1 MTRSTAALIG
11 LGGIADEHLAKLRW
25 LREVEVVAVCD
36 LSMTL
41 ARAVAERFGVDAA
54 YDDAGRMFE
63 EQRPDAVHI
72 LTPPGPHHRLALMA
86 LEAGAHVLVEKPIA
100 TSWSEYAEM
109 RDAAQAAGRMLIENY
124 NYRFMRSVLKGL
136 EARRAGAIGEPIALD
151 VSMTVGV
158 GSGSGPYADRDL
170 PHFAHSLPG
179 GALFNFASH
188 PASMVAAFLGVPQ
201 EVSARRRRVAPASL
215 SDDELRAVVGV
226 GDACATVTLTSH
238 AQPSSFTLDLR
249 GTEGRL
255 EVDVFNQRVFVSRA
269 DGRIGRL
276 FDAARLG
283 ASQLQGAGAMAL
295 RVATARH
302 DYFEGLR
309 TLLDRFYAAVRG
321 SGPPP
326 VPVAEMDAANT
337 LVAALFAPENQ
348 L

>member
-1 MTRSTAALIG
+1 MTGATAALIG

-25 LREVEVVAVCD
+25 MPDVEVVAVCD

-41 ARAVAERFGVDAA
+41 ARAVAERFEVGGA
-54 YDDAGRMFE
+54 YDDAQRMLE
-63 EQRPDAVHI
+63 EKRPDAVHI
-72 LTPPGPHHRLALMA
+72 LTPPGPHHRLALTA
-86 LEAGAHVLVEKPIA
+86 LDAGAHVLVEKPIA
-100 TSWSEYAEM
+100 TSWTEYAEM
-109 RDAAQAAGRMLIENY
+109 RDAARAADRMLVENY
-124 NYRFMRSVLKGL
+124 NYRFMRAVLKGL
-136 EARRAGAIGEPIALD
+136 EARRSGAIGEPVALD

-170 PHFAHSLPG
+170 PHFAHDLPG

-188 PASMVAAFLGVPQ
+188 PASMVAAFLGAPD
-201 EVSARRRRVAPASL
+201 EVCARRRRVGSASL

-226 GDACATVTLTSH
+226 GGASATVTLTSH

-276 FDAARLG
+276 LDAARLG
-283 ASQLQGAGAMAL
+283 ANQLQGAGAMAL

-309 TLLDRFYAAVRG
+309 TLLERFYAAVNG
-321 SGPPP
+321 TGPPP
-326 VPVAEMDAANT
+326 VPVAEMDAANH
-337 LVAALFAPENQ
+337 LVAALFDPGNQ